1 MGTNSSKNR
10 NILQIMENSINNAK
24 KINKDN
30 MKIHYKVNYNDQ
42 NNGEENLE
50 NDIRSSNNSDSD
62 DPYEYYDEPINIILN
77 NFENPKFDVKNIYK
91 FPYCAI
97 GTIIV
102 QFPLEEKEFK
112 YTCFLISSNVV
123 VTLACNLENRFIGG
137 KATSIRTSFSKENI
151 KWENVYFQKEEKP
164 KVNNNQNQDKNQ
176 NEELETLTSKLAV
189 ILYDDNISNEWLGV
203 EGGKK
208 EDFEEV
214 EKYVVFSYEKRS
226 DNNNEIDEGE
236 EKDSQTK
243 FREVLIDIYNPFLL
257 FQKNDEFYQKINLID
272 QSPGSPLYYKDSD
285 FGAYVIA
292 IINDCYEIQY
302 FDKQTMIF
310 LSDMVYKGK
319 LFCKK
324 KNKGIDDENVVQLD
338 LHGQN
343 LGSANIKYIA
353 DFDLKNLR
361 ILDLSNNS
369 IKSEGVFNLCKGKF
383 NSLESLNLSSN
394 KIGDEGLNH
403 LSKVIFISLNKLYL
417 SCNNISSEG
426 IKYLVKAKFINNLN
440 ILDLS
445 ENQKIGDIGIRNM
458 KEHKRWENLNILNLD
473 YTGLT
478 DLGLNYLVEI
488 SKPKLKKLNIQGN
501 KFTENGNNFI
511 NTLKSN
517 NIEVV
522 HKIDSE
528 LQKEKKK

>member
-102 QFPLEEKEFK
+102 QFPLVEKEFK

-137 KATSIRTSFSKENI
+137 KATSIMTSFSKENI
-151 KWENVYFQKEEKP
+151 KWENVYFQREEKP

-189 ILYDDNISNEWLGV
+189 ILYDDNINNEWLGV

-226 DNNNEIDEGE
+226 DNNNKIDEGE

-257 FQKNDEFYQKINLID
+257 FQKNDEFDQKINLIK

-292 IINDCYEIQY
+292 IINEGYEIQY
-302 FDKQTMIF
+302 FDNQTMIF
-310 LSDMVYKGK
+310 
-319 LFCKK
+319 
-324 KNKGIDDENVVQLD
+324 
-338 LHGQN
+338 
-343 LGSANIKYIA
+343 
-353 DFDLKNLR
+353 
-361 ILDLSNNS
+361 
-369 IKSEGVFNLCKGKF
+369 
-383 NSLESLNLSSN
+383 
-394 KIGDEGLNH
+394 
-403 LSKVIFISLNKLYL
+403 
-417 SCNNISSEG
+417 
-426 IKYLVKAKFINNLN
+426 
-440 ILDLS
+440 
-445 ENQKIGDIGIRNM
+445 
-458 KEHKRWENLNILNLD
+458 
-473 YTGLT
+473 
-478 DLGLNYLVEI
+478 
-488 SKPKLKKLNIQGN
+488 
-501 KFTENGNNFI
+501 
-511 NTLKSN
+511 
-517 NIEVV
+517 
-522 HKIDSE
+522 
-528 LQKEKKK
+528 